1 MQSTET
7 LLFTRHDVTQLL
19 SIAECIHAVEHAFK
33 LYALGETAAP
43 GILGIHA
50 AEGGFHIKAGILN
63 LSRNYF
69 VAKTNANFPGNNKKN
84 GLPTIQGIVTVFDA
98 DNGRLLAVMDSG
110 EITILRTGAATA
122 VAAKYLSRE
131 HSKTATIWGCGNQGG
146 VSLRALLEVRRLETI
161 YAFDINQQ
169 KAEQFAKKYTEELK
183 LPVIAVDDPGLAVQQ
198 SDICVTCTTSKI
210 PFMRR
215 EDVRLGTFIAAIG
228 ADSEG
233 KQELYPEL
241 LATNKIVVDLVEQS
255 KKIGEFQHVLKA
267 WPSAC
272 TIHAELGEIITG
284 SKPGRESEEEIIIFD
299 STGMA
304 LQDVAAA
311 SIVYEKAIS
320 SKVGEK
326 INFSD

>member
-7 LLFTRHDVTQLL
+7 LLLQRHDITQLL
-19 SIAECIHAVEHAFK
+19 SIGECIHAVEHAFK
-33 LYALGETAAP
+33 LYALGETSAP
-43 GILGIHA
+43 GILGIHT

-63 LSRNYF
+63 LNRNYF
-69 VAKTNANFPGNNKKN
+69 VAKTNANFPGNNKRN
-84 GLPTIQGIVTVFDA
+84 GLPTIQGVVTVFDA
-98 DNGRLLAVMDSG
+98 DNGSLLAVMDAG
-110 EITILRTGAATA
+110 EITTLRTGAATA
-122 VAAKYLSRE
+122 IAAKYLSRE

-146 VSLRALLEVRRLETI
+146 VSLRALLEVRPLETI

-169 KAEQFAKKYTEELK
+169 KAEQFAKQYTTAFN
-183 LPVIAVDDPGLAVQQ
+183 LPVIAVDDPGSAVRG

-210 PFMRR
+210 PFLRQ
-215 EDVRLGTFIAAIG
+215 EDVRQGTFIAAIG

-233 KQELYPEL
+233 KQEVYPEL
-241 LATNKIVVDLVEQS
+241 LATNKIVVDLREQS
-255 KKIGEFQHVLKA
+255 KKIGEFQHILKA
-267 WPSAC
+267 APTGC
-272 TIHAELGEIITG
+272 TIHAELGEILTG
-284 SKPGRESEEEIIIFD
+284 SKPGRESDEEIIIFD

-320 SKVGEK
+320 IKVGEK